1 MNKKTLL
8 LFGLLALVMLS
19 GCESTQRVEVDEKVK
34 IPKPINI
41 TAFQKSLFKGN
52 RCGDYHFRPPFF
64 NVTGLVTSKVPANT
78 KIYLFVAPNTEF
90 NNTLWLVRHCKL
102 YFQDNITE
110 EGTFEFT
117 QIPIGTYVAMVPAWS
132 FRRGQGFPVIN
143 EFEEQGYQADIAW
156 HGGDS
161 QYSLVAFMI
170 EPIPE
175 GSAVRHY
182 E

>member
-1 MNKKTLL
+1 MWR
-8 LFGLLALVMLS
+8 LS
-19 GCESTQRVEVDEKVK
+19 FPPTIFQRHRPCYQQSAGKHED
-34 IPKPINI
+34 IP
-41 TAFQKSLFKGN
+41 
-52 RCGDYHFRPPFF
+52 
-64 NVTGLVTSKVPANT
+64 
-78 KIYLFVAPNTEF
+78 FVAPNTEF